1 VYIYPVENPKYTQ
14 MRLILA
20 NAVIKNIL
28 IILHAI
34 VLLIC
39 FVVFV
44 VSVFQNR
51 QTLPDLLLARLEEN
65 LET

>member
-1 VYIYPVENPKYTQ
+1 
-14 MRLILA
+14 M
-20 NAVIKNIL
+20 
-28 IILHAI
+28 
-34 VLLIC
+34 LLIC